1 MSKEFDEKLVYD
13 ILVVGAGPA
22 GLTAA
27 IYGTRG
33 GKSVLVLEKLSYGG
47 QIINTPEVENYPGA
61 KRTSG
66 FELATSMYEQAI
78 ELGAKMEFGEV
89 VEIERCDEELPYFLV
104 KTKNAIGE
112 PGPDYEAKSIIL
124 ATGVKSRELGLP
136 REEQLTGAG
145 ISYCATCD
153 GAFFRGKDVA
163 VLGGGNTALEDAEY
177 MAELAKKVY
186 LVHRRNEFRGDE
198 ITVKRLAEKEN
209 VEFVLDS
216 VPVEI
221 LGEPRVDGLKVKNVK
236 SNEERVLEVEA
247 IFVAFGRVA
256 DNQGFANLVD
266 LNDAGFF
273 NSGEDCVTKTQ
284 GVFVAGDAREK
295 TRRQLVTATADG
307 AVSAMAAIEYLHNL
321 G

>member
-1 MSKEFDEKLVYD
+1 MYD

-22 GLTAA
+22 GLTSA

-33 GKSVLVLEKLSYGG
+33 GKTVAVLEKLSYGG
-47 QIINTPEVENYPGA
+47 QIINTPEVENYPGT
-61 KRTSG
+61 KKTSG
-66 FELATSMYEQAI
+66 FELATAMYEQAV
-78 ELGAKMEFGEV
+78 ELGAKIEFGEAV
-89 VEIERCDEELPYFLV
+89 GIEKLKDEEGKPYFKV
-104 KTKNAIGE
+104 STKNAIGQE
-112 PGPDYEAKSIIL
+112 GTDFEAKSVIL

-177 MAELAKKVY
+177 MAELANKVY

-198 ITVKRLAEKEN
+198 ITVKRLSEKEN

-216 VPVEI
+216 VPTEI
-221 LGEPRVDGLKVKNVK
+221 LGEPRVDGIKVKNVK
-236 SNEERVLEVEA
+236 TDEERVLPVEA
-247 IFVAFGRVA
+247 IFVVFGRVA
-256 DNQGFANLVD
+256 ENSAFADVAD
-266 LNDAGFF
+266 LDQAGFF
-273 NSGEDCVTKTQ
+273 DSGESCITKTD
-284 GVFVAGDAREK
+284 GVFVAGDARQK
-295 TRRQLVTATADG
+295 TRRQLVTATSDG
-307 AVSAMAAIEYLHNL
+307 AIAAMAAIEYIHNL